1 LAHKRVIEHASQ
13 FWRGRR
19 DAVFLFRTR
28 HLAREFLYRVTR
40 NALRLIR
47 HRLSPP
53 SLRLNLLDRVN
64 RGLTEPS
71 KINAAILS
79 EPHDRF
85 LSIAVKDFICD

>member
-1 LAHKRVIEHASQ
+1 LRFFLA
-13 FWRGRR
+13 G
-19 DAVFLFRTR
+19 LFY
-28 HLAREFLYRVTR
+28 LL
-40 NALRLIR
+40 
-47 HRLSPP
+47 P
-53 SLRLNLLDRVN
+53 SLRLDLLDRVN